1 LPKKPV
7 TTTVP
12 RITMASSSSSS
23 SSSSFSPPPN
33 VNPNKSNDLQR
44 RQDDDIAIDFK
55 KLVMEEKKL
64 AIREKKK
71 KQQQPQQQQQ
81 PPGGGVVPLSPEHQ
95 GTLSRTNTISPSSV
109 GAPALHDDNNN
120 KDWPKD
126 WLSSFWNVKSTSFTP
141 DYICT
146 KPDTVTYKRDFLST
160 KQCHELRDWLLSL
173 PSSSSSSSSSN
184 DSTTKQRAEE
194 EEEAASSWNTMTFAK
209 RRVLLFDGVSSSPLP
224 LALQQLSQLLVKLHI
239 FPSSSHPAPN
249 HVLVNEYTGN
259 QGILPHTDGPLY
271 YPKTA
276 TLSIGNSVL
285 LNFKKRL
292 TTSEIGQVENP
303 VERQV
308 LLESGSLVV
317 FEKEAYTNYCH
328 GIDDAVLVEYASHV
342 CMNADQETR
351 VTRGHRISL
360 TFRHKYS

>member
-1 LPKKPV
+1 
-7 TTTVP
+7 
-12 RITMASSSSSS
+12 MAS
-23 SSSSFSPPPN
+23 SSSSFSPPTN
-33 VNPNKSNDLQR
+33 VNHTKNNDLR
-44 RQDDDIAIDFK
+44 RQDDIAIDFQ
-55 KLVMEEKKL
+55 KLRKEEKKR

-71 KQQQPQQQQQ
+71 RQQQMIIVEPPPP
-81 PPGGGVVPLSPEHQ
+81 PPGGVPPSPEHQ
-95 GTLSRTNTISPSSV
+95 GTSRTNTISPPSV
-109 GAPALHDDNNN
+109 GAPALNNNN

-126 WLSSFWNVKSTSFTP
+126 WLSSSSWTNVSTLFTP

-173 PSSSSSSSSSN
+173 PSSSSSN
-184 DSTTKQRAEE
+184 DTTKQRG
-194 EEEAASSWNTMTFAK
+194 EEEAAWNTMTFAK
-209 RRVLLFDGVSSSPLP
+209 RRVLLFEDGDLSPLP
-224 LALQQLSQLLVKLHI
+224 LPLQQLSQLLVRLHI
-239 FPSSSHPAPN
+239 FPSSHPPN

-259 QGILPHTDGPLY
+259 QGIMAHTDGPLY

-285 LNFKKRL
+285 LYFQKRL
-292 TTSEIGQVENP
+292 ATHEIGQVETNP

-308 LLESGSLVV
+308 LLENKSLVV

-328 GIDDAVLVEYASHV
+328 GIDDAVVLVEYASPV
-342 CMNADQETR
+342 CLNAPPETR

-360 TFRHKYS
+360 TFRHKYNM

>member
-1 LPKKPV
+1 
-7 TTTVP
+7 
-12 RITMASSSSSS
+12 MAS
-23 SSSSFSPPPN
+23 SSSSFSPPSN
-33 VNPNKSNDLQR
+33 VNHTKNNDLR
-44 RQDDDIAIDFK
+44 RQDDIAIDFQ
-55 KLVMEEKKL
+55 KLRKEEKKR

-71 KQQQPQQQQQ
+71 RQQQQEMMIVE
-81 PPGGGVVPLSPEHQ
+81 PPPSEVPLSPSEHQ
-95 GTLSRTNTISPSSV
+95 GTTTTTISPLSV
-109 GAPALHDDNNN
+109 GAPALNNNN

-126 WLSSFWNVKSTSFTP
+126 WLSSSSSLHVSTLFTP

-173 PSSSSSSSSSN
+173 PSSSSSSN
-184 DSTTKQRAEE
+184 DTTKQRG
-194 EEEAASSWNTMTFAK
+194 EEEAAWNTMTFAK
-209 RRVLLFDGVSSSPLP
+209 RRVLLFHDGDLSPLP
-224 LALQQLSQLLVKLHI
+224 LPLQQLSQLLVRLHI
-239 FPSSSHPAPN
+239 FPSSHPPN

-259 QGILPHTDGPLY
+259 QGIMAHTDGPLY

-285 LNFKKRL
+285 LYFQKRL
-292 TTSEIGQVENP
+292 TTHEIGQVENP

-328 GIDDAVLVEYASHV
+328 GIDDAVVLVEYASPV
-342 CMNADQETR
+342 CLNAPPETR

-360 TFRHKYS
+360 TCYF